1 MRILRFLTFVIAAI
15 GVLAPSQA
23 FAQDDPQTPPPAL
36 TVNFQT
42 AAAPSFGPA
51 TFVAPSAKA
60 ATTTRRRT
68 GEGAQGLGFF
78 VAGGYV
84 NSQIWGG
91 GEVFPATAFD
101 TSANGYFF
109 GVMFGGNKS
118 GWFGIGANVFYIV
131 KNAKNIWLVNDD
143 DEFSEVGKLEQQY
156 LQVGVYG
163 RVNFMGRDTKKSP
176 TLYIIFGGFLDILL
190 KGKLNDFDVK
200 DYFNGFQVGPNF
212 GIGFEAA
219 RLGVE
224 LRFDWSM
231 LALNSTGEGTFLN
244 GLEGTKDFKTLLIFF
259 FRIN

>member
-1 MRILRFLTFVIAAI
+1 MRILRLLTFVIAAV

-23 FAQDDPQTPPPAL
+23 FAQLDSPTSPSQPTLSLSLPS
-36 TVNFQT
+36 
-42 AAAPSFGPA
+42 AAP
-51 TFVAPSAKA
+51 TFNPGTFAPPKPP
-60 ATTTRRRT
+60 ATTTRRRA

-91 GEVFPATAFD
+91 GEVFPTTAFD
-101 TSANGYFF
+101 TSANGWLA

-118 GWFGIGANVFYIV
+118 GWFGVGASVFYLV
-131 KNAKNIWLVNDD
+131 KNADNIWLINDD
-143 DEFSEVGKLEQQY
+143 DEFSEVGALEQQY
-156 LQVGVYG
+156 LQVAVYG

-176 TLYIIFGGFLDILL
+176 TLYVIFGGFLDILL
-190 KGKLNDFDVK
+190 KGKLDHFDVK

-244 GLEGTKDFKTLLIFF
+244 GLEGTKDFKTMLIFF